1 MMELTYRFNDRD
13 VTIDVDNYDVSQFLK
28 SLLKEDYIEEISKDK
43 FFLDDYIEDNWDEL
57 IDQYEDDIKSAFRGV
72 LNEARDYYDEV
83 NRRY

>member
-28 SLLKEDYIEEISKDK
+28 SLLKEDYIEEISENK

-72 LNEARDYYDEV
+72 LNEMRDYYEEV